1 MNCNNNTIVR
11 IVSNY
16 NSEFHNKNK
25 SFIDYQDDQVSDGLQ
40 PDRQPTIRRE
50 SGIVTS
56 LVQVDLSF
64 ILRNESVQTIKSF
77 RSICLQMCK
86 V

>member
-1 MNCNNNTIVR
+1 MRNCNNKTIVR

-16 NSEFHNKNK
+16 NSEFHNKTI

-40 PDRQPTIRRE
+40 PDRQPTVRRE

-56 LVQVDLSF
+56 LVQVHLSF
-64 ILRNESVQTIKSF
+64 VLRNESEQK
-77 RSICLQMCK
+77 
-86 V
+86 